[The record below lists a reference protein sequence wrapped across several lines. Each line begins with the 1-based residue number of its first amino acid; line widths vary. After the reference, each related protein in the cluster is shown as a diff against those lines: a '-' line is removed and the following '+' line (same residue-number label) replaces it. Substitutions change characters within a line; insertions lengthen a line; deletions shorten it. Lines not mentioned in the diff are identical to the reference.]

1 MGRYVPNI
9 GCTSGSSGG
18 SMTQADADNRY
29 VQKAG
34 DTMSGHLAFATT
46 GVGVQRKSPDG
57 STWTD
62 SVANDGALT
71 TTK

>member
-1 MGRYVPNI
+1 
-9 GCTSGSSGG
+9 
-18 SMTQADADNRY
+18 MTQADADARY